1 MGDDPSMKVHMKSLF
16 YCLITFS
23 ACAQA
28 QDFSKLFERL
38 KPTVVI
44 VEAKKS
50 IPQTMDS
57 VQVDVD
63 QSGLG
68 SGVLVEKK
76 QVLTAAHV
84 VQTADSVTVHF
95 HNKTAIKARVV
106 ASSPNTDVALLE
118 LDGNPAGLSPAPI
131 GDSDKVK
138 VGSQVFIIGAPYGL
152 AYTLTTGH
160 ISNRIKVPEVT
171 SRLVPLEL
179 FQTDAAINQGNSG
192 GPLFNMKGEVIGVV
206 SHILSKSGGFEG
218 LGFATTT
225 AVARE
230 TLINRSGL
238 WTGAEAEFL
247 SEEICRALNI
257 PQTACLLI
265 VDIAKDSLSDKL
277 GLKAGRIPAYIYGQD
292 IMLGG
297 DIILSV
303 GDITI
308 ETMDD
313 LYEIQAH
320 IEQFKAGD
328 AFKVTVWREGQRV
341 PLEIRP

>member
-1 MGDDPSMKVHMKSLF
+1 MKVHMKSILF
-16 YCLITFS
+16 CLATFTV
-23 ACAQA
+23 CAQA

-44 VEAKKS
+44 VEATKTLT
-50 IPQTMDS
+50 QTTNSM
-57 VQVDVD
+57 QVDVD

-68 SGVLVEKK
+68 SGVLVDKQ

-95 HNKTAIKARVV
+95 HNHTAIKARVV
-106 ASSPNTDVALLE
+106 ASSPATDVALLE
-118 LDGNPAGLSPAPI
+118 LEQKPAGLSPAPI
-131 GDSDKVK
+131 GNSDKVK

-171 SRLVPLEL
+171 NRLVPLEL

-238 WTGAEAEFL
+238 WTGAESEFL
-247 SEEICRALNI
+247 SEETCQALNI
-257 PQTACLLI
+257 PQRACLLI

-277 GLKAGRIPAYIYGQD
+277 GLKAGQIPAFINGQD

-320 IEQFKAGD
+320 VEQFKSGD
-328 AFKVTVWREGQRV
+328 TFKVTVWRDGRRV
-341 PLEIRP
+341 PLEIEP